1 MPVGVMAETMT
12 ALEETHWIA
21 RCREK
26 PLWPQRLEAHLAQV
40 AMLLQHANVTKR
52 SDMKPL
58 SDFLLFR
65 DKPQDRGDTPKQI
78 RANFERIIARQK
90 K

>member
-1 MPVGVMAETMT
+1 MSETMT

-21 RCREK
+21 RCRIK
-26 PLWPQRLEAHLAQV
+26 PFWPQRLEVGLAQV
-40 AMLLQHANVTKR
+40 AMYLQHANVKR
-52 SDMKPL
+52 KDMKPL
-58 SDFLLFR
+58 SEFLLFR